1 MRQEELAVKDSLD
14 FLAKATLMEPDI
26 HSIREVSEVMVAGV
40 EVLEV
45 MEVMVAGAEVSEVSE
60 VLEAEAAVPE
70 ALEEIQVTE
79 PSGITWIM
87 DQTGPSVPGP

>member
-1 MRQEELAVKDSLD
+1 MPNLLDPDAPEGKD
-14 FLAKATLMEPDI
+14 
-26 HSIREVSEVMVAGV
+26 
-40 EVLEV
+40 VLTRLLCV
-45 MEVMVAGAEVSEVSE
+45 QVVLEVMVAGAEVSEVSE
-60 VLEAEAAVPE
+60 ALEAEAAVPE